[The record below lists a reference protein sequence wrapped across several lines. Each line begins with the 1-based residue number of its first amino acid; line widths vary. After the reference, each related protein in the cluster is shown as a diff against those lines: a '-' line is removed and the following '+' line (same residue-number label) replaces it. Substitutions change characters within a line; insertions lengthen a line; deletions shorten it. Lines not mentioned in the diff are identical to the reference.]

1 MENFE
6 LQKPISQLF
15 TEPQR
20 AIFGGRELFFR
31 LAVPNISRLS
41 LQLLKLVHNCEDH
54 FHFYNFLVTSRLY
67 RFVVLDS
74 CQITEEVTPSS
85 FPLNC

>member
-20 AIFGGRELFFR
+20 AIFGGVSYF
-31 LAVPNISRLS
+31 S
-41 LQLLKLVHNCEDH
+41 D
-54 FHFYNFLVTSRLY
+54 
-67 RFVVLDS
+67 
-74 CQITEEVTPSS
+74 
-85 FPLNC
+85 